1 MNRCK
6 SCSAPLHGIICDYC
20 GARNNVDLGH
30 FKPLNVRPNQ
40 VRPCPVCH
48 SNLSTIDVGTKVP
61 FLIERCESCYGLFF
75 DKEELE
81 TMIEHSVKGSRNVD
95 LKLLQELTE
104 NPRYV
109 DVIVYR
115 RCPICRKHMQRKNYG
130 RRSGVIMDQCME
142 HGIWLDP
149 GELKHIMEWVKAGGL
164 KKQAEDRETRNHY
177 GSRSRRGEKHTHSRH
192 DRSNRNDRLDPLD
205 LLRYAFDFGVEDLF
219 R

>member
-1 MNRCK
+1 MHRCK
-6 SCSAPLHGIICDYC
+6 SCSAPLQGVICDYC
-20 GARNNVDLGH
+20 GSRNNVDLGP

-40 VRPCPVCH
+40 LRPCPVCH
-48 SNLSTIDVGTKVP
+48 TNMSTIDVGTKVP

-81 TMIEHSVKGSRNVD
+81 TMIEMSVKGGRNVD
-95 LKLLQELTE
+95 LKLLNELTE

-115 RCPICRKHMQRKNYG
+115 RCPECRKHMQRKNYG
-130 RRSGVIMDQCME
+130 RRSGVIMDVCSE
-142 HGIWLDP
+142 HGVWLDP

-164 KKQAEDRETRNHY
+164 KKQEEDQESRSHY
-177 GSRSRRGEKHTHSRH
+177 NVRSRLEQKKMRSRRYGSTKESGA
-192 DRSNRNDRLDPLD
+192 DAID
-205 LLRYAFDFGVEDLF
+205 LLQYAFDFGINDFF

>member
-1 MNRCK
+1 MQRCK
-6 SCSAPLHGIICDYC
+6 SCSAPLQGVICNYC
-20 GARNNVDLGH
+20 GSRNNIDLGH

-40 VRPCPVCH
+40 VRSCPVCH
-48 SNLSTIDVGTKVP
+48 TNMSTIDVGTKVP

-81 TMIEHSVKGSRNVD
+81 TMIDMSVKGSRNVD

-115 RCPICRKHMQRKNYG
+115 RCPVCRKHMQRKNYG
-130 RRSGVIMDQCME
+130 RRSGVIMDQCRE

-164 KKQAEDRETRNHY
+164 KKQEEERETQRHY
-177 GSRSRRGEKHTHSRH
+177 GLQDRKKRSRHYRDRQGEGA
-192 DRSNRNDRLDPLD
+192 DGFD
-205 LLRYAFDFGVEDLF
+205 LLRYAFDFGIDDIL